1 MNLGNMLKQ
10 QQIKSLASMFTK
22 KILDYMVGFASAILI
37 FWFLDLFLVGDAEV
51 LVWMLAGF
59 HRGQA
64 L

>member
-1 MNLGNMLKQ
+1 MR
-10 QQIKSLASMFTK
+10 
-22 KILDYMVGFASAILI
+22 KILDYMVSLASAILI

-64 L
+64 LWWTIPVPLAQ